1 MMGGQVDFL
10 RDCAISILR
19 YSEINYISNRKKL
32 KYNAKANAN
41 PQLRLFLA

>member
-1 MMGGQVDFL
+1 MVVLIF
-10 RDCAISILR
+10 RNSVISKLR
-19 YSEINYISNRKKL
+19 YIEKNYFSNRKKL